1 MTPTTLGAD
10 VVAFS
15 AQIICVIAI
24 AEVLAL
30 LVRINAPAVRY
41 QYWRALLLFCLVLPW
56 LQRRQ
61 VGVAPVTAMATM
73 GFPSTTVAL
82 ASPAGAT
89 TTASNVPWIEVVL
102 WIVLAGIVFRL
113 ARIGYGVIRL
123 RELRRSGRVALAT
136 AEHDEFQRTL
146 GTSAEIRYVAGGQPV
161 TYGAWR
167 AVVLLPESLT
177 LQPTEIQRAV
187 LTHELLH
194 VKRRDWVWVIGE
206 EVLRAVFWFH
216 PGTWWLVARVRLARE
231 EAVDELTVRATN
243 QRRAYL
249 EALLAFADATALAPS
264 APFGRRRHLF
274 RRMKLISKEVV
285 MSSRRI
291 LISCALLAV
300 GVIVGSRYAVQAFPL
315 TQTPG
320 AVTVGQPAAPAAAE
334 PGPLERSA
342 KAITPENPI
351 PRRTYSVTPK
361 NPGGAGAVPSAVTL
375 RVTINTLGRVAEARP
390 FGAIAAPPGRPS
402 EAFVK
407 AAIDAVR
414 QWVYE
419 PPADGPIAFDVT
431 FVFTPGSETRL
442 IRHGAPVGAGVEG
455 GVAGG
460 AAGGVV
466 GGVPPPPPPPPP
478 PGWVRDGVTIGT
490 PVRVGGNIRPPT
502 KVKDVRP
509 VFPPEARDA
518 DVQGVVILETVI
530 GPEGRVD
537 QVRVLRSI
545 PVFDQAAMDAVEQWE
560 FTPTMLNGTP
570 APVIM
575 TVTVNFSLN

>member
-1 MTPTTLGAD
+1 
-10 VVAFS
+10 
-15 AQIICVIAI
+15 
-24 AEVLAL
+24 
-30 LVRINAPAVRY
+30 
-41 QYWRALLLFCLVLPW
+41 
-56 LQRRQ
+56 
-61 VGVAPVTAMATM
+61 
-73 GFPSTTVAL
+73 
-82 ASPAGAT
+82 
-89 TTASNVPWIEVVL
+89 
-102 WIVLAGIVFRL
+102 
-113 ARIGYGVIRL
+113 
-123 RELRRSGRVALAT
+123 
-136 AEHDEFQRTL
+136 
-146 GTSAEIRYVAGGQPV
+146 
-161 TYGAWR
+161 
-167 AVVLLPESLT
+167 
-177 LQPTEIQRAV
+177 
-187 LTHELLH
+187 
-194 VKRRDWVWVIGE
+194 
-206 EVLRAVFWFH
+206 
-216 PGTWWLVARVRLARE
+216 
-231 EAVDELTVRATN
+231 
-243 QRRAYL
+243 
-249 EALLAFADATALAPS
+249 
-264 APFGRRRHLF
+264 
-274 RRMKLISKEVV
+274 
-285 MSSRRI
+285 
-291 LISCALLAV
+291 
-300 GVIVGSRYAVQAFPL
+300 
-315 TQTPG
+315 
-320 AVTVGQPAAPAAAE
+320 
-334 PGPLERSA
+334 
-342 KAITPENPI
+342 
-351 PRRTYSVTPK
+351 
-361 NPGGAGAVPSAVTL
+361 
-375 RVTINTLGRVAEARP
+375 LGRVAEARP